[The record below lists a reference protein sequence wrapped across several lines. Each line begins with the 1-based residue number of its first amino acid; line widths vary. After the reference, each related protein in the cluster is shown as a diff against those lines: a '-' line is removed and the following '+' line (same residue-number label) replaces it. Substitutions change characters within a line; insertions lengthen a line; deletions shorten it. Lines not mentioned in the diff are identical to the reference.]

1 LKLRGKQ
8 GGEASLHLMLLPGVL
23 FVLAFCYYPMTGI
36 AIAFEHFI
44 PTKGF
49 FRSEW
54 VGLEHFRYLF
64 QLPNFGAVLRN
75 TVWIATMKIVLGLVV
90 PIVFALLLNEVRK
103 KAFKRSVQTMVYL
116 PHFLSWV
123 ILGGVLI
130 DILSPSSGI
139 VNSFLGY
146 FGIKPVFFLGDEKWF
161 PYVLVVS
168 DIWKEFGFST
178 IVFLAAITSINP
190 TLYEAAVMDGAGR
203 VKQTIHVT
211 LPGMMPIIV
220 LMMTL
225 SLGNVLN
232 AGFDQVFNLY
242 SPQVYSTGD
251 IIDTLVYR
259 IGLVDAQYSLA
270 TAVGLFK
277 SVISLILIAISYT
290 LAYRLA
296 NYRIF

>member
-1 LKLRGKQ
+1 
-8 GGEASLHLMLLPGVL
+8 M
-23 FVLAFCYYPMTGI
+23 
-36 AIAFEHFI
+36 
-44 PTKGF
+44 
-49 FRSEW
+49 
-54 VGLEHFRYLF
+54 
-64 QLPNFGAVLRN
+64 
-75 TVWIATMKIVLGLVV
+75 
-90 PIVFALLLNEVRK
+90 
-103 KAFKRSVQTMVYL
+103 
-116 PHFLSWV
+116 
-123 ILGGVLI
+123 
-130 DILSPSSGI
+130 
-139 VNSFLGY
+139 
-146 FGIKPVFFLGDEKWF
+146 
-161 PYVLVVS
+161 LVVS

-203 VKQTIHVT
+203 IKQTIHVT

-220 LMMTL
+220 LMLTL

-277 SVISLILIAISYT
+277 SVISLILITISYT

>member
-1 LKLRGKQ
+1 LKFREKQ

-64 QLPNFGAVLRN
+64 QLPNFGSVLRN

-90 PIVFALLLNEVRK
+90 PVLFALLLNEVRRT
-103 KAFKRSVQTMVYL
+103 AFKRSVQTMVYL

-139 VNSFLGY
+139 VNSFLGHL
-146 FGIKPVFFLGDEKWF
+146 GLGPVFFLGDEKWF

-168 DIWKEFGFST
+168 DVWKEFGFST

-203 VKQTIHVT
+203 IKQTIHVT

-242 SPQVYSTGD
+242 SPQVYGTGD

-277 SVISLILIAISYT
+277 SVISLILITISYT